1 MGRSYQIVE
10 TKERE
15 KVRDFL
21 VKEGHCLARFVDV
34 VEQARMGLD
43 ELIES
48 VGRVG
53 LEAVLELS
61 ALRLA
66 GEKQRGRRGG
76 DVLWHGSEGGEVPLS
91 DRKIRV
97 QRPRL
102 RRRGKG
108 RGGEVS
114 VPAYEA
120 LQGQAKLGDRMLEIL
135 MAGVSTRGYERV
147 IGEMAETVGVSKS
160 SVSREVVAATEAE
173 LRKLCERPLGELDLL
188 VIYLDGLQFGAHHVV
203 AGIGVDTTGRKHML
217 GLVSGS
223 SENATVV
230 RGLLHDVVERGIDV
244 EQKYLFVIDG
254 SKALRKAIDEVFG
267 TDQKVQRCR
276 NHKIENVMNHLPK
289 DLKAQVKSVL
299 RAAFRLD
306 AKEGMARLKKQAE
319 WLEKEYPSAATSLL
333 EGLEEMFTVSRLDL
347 PGPLRRCL
355 CTTNIIESP
364 QSSVRKRTGR
374 VSRWRDGKMV
384 MRWAAA
390 SYLDAEKRFH
400 RIMGYEHLWILASAL
415 GRTTVAEGAKV
426 G

>member
-1 MGRSYQIVE
+1 MGKGYQIVGAKE
-10 TKERE
+10 TE
-15 KVRDFL
+15 KIRDFL
-21 VKEGHCLARFVDV
+21 VKEGQCLARFVDV
-34 VEQARMGLD
+34 VEQARLGVD
-43 ELIES
+43 ELIEAL
-48 VGRVG
+48 GRVG
-53 LEAVLELS
+53 LEAVLQAS
-61 ALRLA
+61 AFRLA
-66 GEKQRGRRGG
+66 GEKQRGKRDG
-76 DVLWHGSEGGEVPLS
+76 DVLWHGKQGGEVPMS

-108 RGGEVS
+108 RGGEVP

-120 LQGQAKLGDRMLEIL
+120 LQGQANLGDRMLEIL

-160 SVSREVVAATEAE
+160 SVSREVAAATEAE

-188 VIYLDGLQFGAHHVV
+188 VIYLDGLHFGGHHVV
-203 AGIGVDTTGRKHML
+203 AGIGVDTEGRKHML
-217 GLVSGS
+217 GLASGS

-244 EQKYLFVIDG
+244 GQKYLFVIDG

-267 TDQKVQRCR
+267 TDQKIQRCR
-276 NHKIENVMNHLPK
+276 KHKIRNVVDYLPD
-289 DLKAQVKSVL
+289 DLKPQLKSVM
-299 RAAFRLD
+299 RAAFRE
-306 AKEGMARLKKQAE
+306 KREKGMGKLKKQAE
-319 WLEKEYPSAATSLL
+319 WLEKEYPSAARSLL
-333 EGLEEMFTVSRLDL
+333 EGLEEMFTVSELGL
-347 PGPLRRCL
+347 PGQLRRCL

-384 MRWAAA
+384 IRWAAA
-390 SYLDAEKRFH
+390 SYLDAEKRFR
-400 RIMGYEHLWILASAL
+400 RIMGHEHLWVLASAL
-415 GRTTVAEGAKV
+415 GRTTVAEEAKV

>member
-1 MGRSYQIVE
+1 MGRSYQIVDAKE
-10 TKERE
+10 TE
-15 KVRDFL
+15 KIRDFL
-21 VKEGHCLARFVDV
+21 VKEGQCLAGFVDV

-43 ELIES
+43 ELIDRM
-48 VGRVG
+48 GRMG
-53 LEAVLELS
+53 IEAVLQLS
-61 ALRLA
+61 AQGIA
-66 GEKQRGRRGG
+66 GEKRRGKRG
-76 DVLWHGSEGGEVPLS
+76 SDVLWHGTQGGEVPLR

-102 RRRGKG
+102 RRRGQG
-108 RGGEVS
+108 RDGEVS

-120 LQGQAKLGDRMLEIL
+120 MQGQENVGARMLEIL
-135 MAGVSTRGYERV
+135 MAGVSTRGYEGV

-160 SVSREVVAATEAE
+160 SVSREVTAATEAE

-203 AGIGVDTTGRKHML
+203 AGIGVDVEGRKHML
-217 GLVSGS
+217 GLASGS

-230 RGLLHDVVERGIDV
+230 RGLLTGVVERGIDV

-276 NHKIENVMNHLPK
+276 NHKIGNVVDYLPK
-289 DLKAQVKSVL
+289 DLKPQLKSVM
-299 RAAFRLD
+299 RAAFREERG
-306 AKEGMARLKKQAE
+306 KGMAKLKKQAA

-333 EGLEEMFTVSRLDL
+333 EGLEEMFTVSELGL
-347 PGPLRRCL
+347 PGSLRRCL
-355 CTTNIIESP
+355 CTTNIVESS
-364 QSSVRKRTGR
+364 QSSVRRRTGR

-384 MRWAAA
+384 VRWAAA
-390 SYLDAEKRFH
+390 SYLDAEKRFR
-400 RIMGYEHLWILASAL
+400 RIMGHEHLWILASAL
-415 GRTTVAEGAKV
+415 GRTTVAEQGKV